1 MKYALV
7 LLPLFCLADAQS
19 APNFCSNMTYVLLC
33 ENLEIGDKA
42 FQICATNPDNNPL
55 IYGITGEN
63 SHYFNVNS
71 STGYVTIK
79 SYLNRENMGNFD
91 VTLSITDQI
100 HDPITKQFTIIV
112 NDANDNPP
120 IFNGVPY
127 IKDVLEDVSNW
138 TEIFRVNV
146 TDLDLPSPIY
156 LSITEVIPDDSKN
169 RGLFAI
175 QNNGSVRLNGALDY
189 NSKGPNYRLK
199 IFAEDSSVSSC
210 HPPKALNATTF
221 LVINVEDVR
230 NLDPVFY
237 NTPYLTSVEEN
248 TPEGTSVFQVHAVDG
263 DKGINDEIFFSINE
277 SNWNGL
283 FRIDESSGIIYVNGS
298 IDREELLDIKTVVK
312 LKIKAE
318 ENHPSVSGMPGQAFT
333 YVNITI
339 TDINDNKPIFY
350 SCLSVISCNFSQE
363 ENTFVGEI
371 EEHSVSGISVK
382 NLTIVARDLDKDE
395 NAIFKLEL
403 QGPDAD
409 AFSVRPSEVSG
420 SSQVDI
426 VAKNQNA
433 IDYEENTV
441 MFVQIIA
448 SDPKS
453 TGDCCSTATVTI
465 HVLDMNDNIP
475 TFANDTYTL
484 YVKEHSDNNTVIA
497 VITATDPDTA
507 DQGKLTYRLEPKSIT
522 KYFDVNQATGVIFVK
537 NKELLDREKFPDF
550 IATLQAIDTSN
561 KIGSTAIELILED
574 INDNYPRISRDQYTP
589 FVKEGPGEHVEIK
602 IEATDRDDPNTNNSV
617 IRYGI
622 IPSDY
627 SSNFSIDPITGFL
640 TNNGTLYRE
649 NINPALNGTI
659 HLNVSAC
666 DLGVPSLCSFV
677 SVVINVED
685 INNNDP
691 VFFADLYNF
700 TVPESEPG
708 AYVGIVRAQDPDQTE
723 INNRIS
729 FSFSRGNVGK
739 FIIKT
744 SKAKDNQ
751 GYTGNISVAQDVS
764 LDYEE
769 QKEIILSV
777 IASDGERTAEA
788 TVNII
793 VTDVNDE
800 PPKLDATTLQDV
812 SVKENK
818 STLGIVREIIGT
830 DKDTNHSLV
839 YQMVSTAQCKCNV
852 GVNDTVCR
860 DWFYLNPNG
869 SVIVNESSVI
879 DYEECHQVI
888 MKVKVVDILTE
899 KGVNHS
905 ETGTLIINIQ
915 DINDNAPVITV
926 KDNVFVVVPEAA
938 KKDDLVTSLFAKDR
952 DSGVNKI
959 IEFEIPKIEF
969 ISTDGN
975 TLPKIG
981 SFSVR
986 TTVDNN
992 IYEGSVRIATTLD
1005 SELKGK
1011 YRLTIIAKDMGEP
1024 SLSSTAEI
1032 EIFTV
1037 DTSYR
1042 VGLEFTT
1049 PVEEVEKNFN
1059 SIKAA
1064 LNTATQASVHV
1075 VDIFPKD
1082 QTQRNKIQSVMEA
1095 YFVYLNGTAISPNNV
1110 ISILQS
1116 DQAAFIE
1123 LGQYGLWYISVLGT
1137 TAPPENQIYF
1147 FVIAGLVVFC
1157 IVIFSIMVTALV
1169 CTRKSFKRKLKA
1181 SDALRSAVLITP
1193 GNLQTGPV
1201 VPGTNQY
1208 TMDGA
1213 NPVLNMKFD
1222 TPADLGFDEENS
1234 SSDRASFS
1242 SLDLNVDMEMTDK
1255 DTAPMMIIQEED
1267 EECNIKEP
1275 HYIEPLSAALAQ
1287 HKNKEP
1293 ETTMQF
1299 INPTLD
1305 TTDL

>member
-1 MKYALV
+1 MALKG
-7 LLPLFCLADAQS
+7 FCYK
-19 APNFCSNMTYVLLC
+19 PV
-33 ENLEIGDKA
+33 
-42 FQICATNPDNNPL
+42 P
-55 IYGITGEN
+55 N
-63 SHYFNVNS
+63 SHTS
-71 STGYVTIK
+71 
-79 SYLNRENMGNFD
+79 
-91 VTLSITDQI
+91 DQKGDRI
-100 HDPITKQFTIIV
+100 PSKLPSKPCVKITKQFIIIV
-112 NDANDNPP
+112 IDANDNPP
-120 IFNGVPY
+120 IFNGLPY
-127 IKDVLEDVSNW
+127 ITDVLEDALNW
-138 TEIFRVNV
+138 TEIFKVHV
-146 TDLDLPSPIY
+146 TDLDLPSPIH
-156 LSITEVIPDDSKN
+156 LSIIEVIPDDSKN

-175 QNNGSVRLNGALDY
+175 QNDGSVRLNGTLDY
-189 NSKGPNYRLK
+189 NSKGTNYRLK
-199 IFAEDSSVSSC
+199 IFA
-210 HPPKALNATTF
+210 
-221 LVINVEDVR
+221 
-230 NLDPVFY
+230 
-237 NTPYLTSVEEN
+237 
-248 TPEGTSVFQVHAVDG
+248 EGTSVFQVHAYDG
-263 DKGINDEIFFSINE
+263 DKGINDEIIYSINE

-283 FRIDESSGIIYVNGS
+283 FRINESSGIIYVNRS
-298 IDREELLDIKTVVK
+298 IDREELLDINTVVK

-318 ENHPSVSGMPGQAFT
+318 EKHPSVSGMPGQAFT

-350 SCLSVISCNFSQE
+350 NCISVISCNFNQE
-363 ENTFVGEI
+363 ENIFVGEI
-371 EEHSVSGISVK
+371 EEHSASGISVK

-433 IDYEENTV
+433 IDYENRTE

-448 SDPKS
+448 SDAKS
-453 TGDCCSTATVTI
+453 IGDCCSTADVTI
-465 HVLDMNDNIP
+465 HVLDKNDNIP

-484 YVKEHSDNNTVIA
+484 YVKEHSENDAIIA

-522 KYFDVNQATGVIFVK
+522 KYFDVNQKTGAIFVK
-537 NKELLDREKFPDF
+537 DKELLDREKFPDF

-574 INDNYPRISRDQYTP
+574 INDNSPRISRDEYTA
-589 FVKEGPGEHVEIK
+589 FVKEGPGEHVTIDIESCKGKEIQQQ
-602 IEATDRDDPNTNNSV
+602 ALS
-617 IRYGI
+617 
-622 IPSDY
+622 
-627 SSNFSIDPITGFL
+627 L
-640 TNNGTLYRE
+640 TSPLTRR
-649 NINPALNGTI
+649 
-659 HLNVSAC
+659 
-666 DLGVPSLCSFV
+666 
-677 SVVINVED
+677 
-685 INNNDP
+685 
-691 VFFADLYNF
+691 
-700 TVPESEPG
+700 
-708 AYVGIVRAQDPDQTE
+708 AYVGIVTAQDPDQTE
-723 INNRIS
+723 INNRIT

-739 FIIKT
+739 FIIKS

-751 GYTGNISVAQDVS
+751 SYIGNISVAQDVS

-777 IASDGERTAEA
+777 IASDGDRTADA

-839 YQMVSTAQCKCNV
+839 YQLVSTIQCKCNA
-852 GVNDTVCR
+852 GVDDTVCR
-860 DWFYLNPNG
+860 NWFYLDPNG

-905 ETGTLIINIQ
+905 ET
-915 DINDNAPVITV
+915 
-926 KDNVFVVVPEAA
+926 VVVPEVA
-938 KKDDLVTSLFAKDR
+938 KKDDLVTSLSANDR

-959 IEFEIPKIEF
+959 IEFVIPKTEF
-969 ISTDGN
+969 ISTDGK
-975 TLPKIG
+975 TLPKNG
-981 SFSVR
+981 SFLVR
-986 TTVDNN
+986 TTVVNN

-1011 YRLTIIAKDMGEP
+1011 YRLTIIAKDMGDP
-1024 SLSSTAEI
+1024 SLSSTTEI
-1032 EIFTV
+1032 E
-1037 DTSYR
+1037 SA
-1042 VGLEFTT
+1042 
-1049 PVEEVEKNFN
+1049 VEP
-1059 SIKAA
+1059 
-1064 LNTATQASVHV
+1064 TQMP
-1075 VDIFPKD
+1075 ITK
-1082 QTQRNKIQSVMEA
+1082 T
-1095 YFVYLNGTAISPNNV
+1095 
-1110 ISILQS
+1110 
-1116 DQAAFIE
+1116 
-1123 LGQYGLWYISVLGT
+1123 
-1137 TAPPENQIYF
+1137 YF
-1147 FVIAGLVVFC
+1147 FVIAGLVVFF

-1242 SLDLNVDMEMTDK
+1242 SLDLNVEMEMTDK

-1267 EECNIKEP
+1267 EDYSIKEP